1 MLVKQ
6 MRVKY
11 GLSQEELA
19 SKVGVTRSTIAM
31 IETEKNSLTIEMAK
45 KLSKVFDMPWKD
57 FFKD

>member
-45 KLSKVFDMPWKD
+45 KLSKVFDIHWKD
-57 FFKD
+57 FFSD